1 MKSILRYLP
10 NWGAF
15 IAAIGLVI
23 SASTF
28 AIASF
33 HNAGKSIRRLTA
45 LGTALTETAQTVRD
59 STHTPEY
66 AEGLLDRKK
75 DLDARIVEC
84 GKPNLVVAEISENT
98 RSVGASV
105 LEIKPI
111 DQPNAVT
118 GGSNKRASAVF
129 PRYQVAL
136 VGTYQQIAEFMKHC
150 TRQRLP
156 VRVVDFVLTTTDY
169 RSEKNELMLR
179 ADVTVESYQEL
190 KAAAE
195 DQPS

>member
-1 MKSILRYLP
+1 MKSIFRYLP

-15 IAAIGLVI
+15 VASIGLVI

-28 AIASF
+28 AIAAF
-33 HNAGKSIRRLTA
+33 HNAGTSIRRLTA

-59 STHTPEY
+59 ATHTPEY
-66 AEGLLDRKK
+66 AESLVTRKK
-75 DLDARIVEC
+75 DLDARIIEC

-111 DQPNAVT
+111 DQPNAAAPAA
-118 GGSNKRASAVF
+118 NKRATVVF

-179 ADVTVESYQEL
+179 ADVTVESFQEL

>member
-1 MKSILRYLP
+1 MKTKFRNLP

-15 IAAIGLVI
+15 VAAIGLVI

-28 AIASF
+28 AISSF
-33 HNAGKSIRRLTA
+33 NNAGRSIRRLST

-59 STHTPEY
+59 STHPRDY
-66 AEGLLDRKK
+66 AEALLNRKK
-75 DLDARIVEC
+75 DLDARFVDC

-111 DQPNAVT
+111 DQPAVT
-118 GGSNKRASAVF
+118 NAQNKPNTVAY

-136 VGTYQQIAEFMKHC
+136 VGSYQQIAEFMKHC

-156 VRVVDFVLTTTDY
+156 VRVVDFVLTMTDY

-179 ADVTVESYQEL
+179 ADVTVESYQEP
-190 KAAAE
+190 KSAGE
-195 DQPS
+195 GQPS